1 MRGVLKFKIL
11 RFIAKVKR
19 KLADIENRFRD
30 DPPHRLLGLP
40 MMFGGFFLVILG
52 VFMLVFPGPGI
63 LAILVGV
70 AGIIFG
76 FRVFIGYYCECDE
89 EDC

>member
-52 VFMLVFPGPGI
+52 VFMLVFPGPISLTDPVLI
-63 LAILVGV
+63 LPTKNMIYILY
-70 AGIIFG
+70 IRQIS
-76 FRVFIGYYCECDE
+76 
-89 EDC
+89 